1 MLQYKNNPLY
11 RFLQKSLITLPAIAL
26 LFTQTLI
33 AYASKTEERIAAQ
46 QALPIQSNQ
55 IEDWP
60 DGPIVTAAAAI
71 LMEAETG
78 AVLYAKNIH
87 EPHYPASTTKILTSL
102 IISEMS
108 SMDEVV
114 TFSKDAVFGIPR
126 GSNHIAMNVGDTLT
140 MEDCLN
146 AILIRSANEVSYA
159 VAEHIGG
166 TWAGFAEIMNNRA
179 RELGCV
185 DSNFVNPNG
194 LPDENH
200 YTSAYDLAMIGRAFF
215 ANDTLCGITQTP
227 ALRIM
232 KESGEYIDHNKME
245 LLPGKKYAYEYLVGC
260 KTGYTDDARN
270 TLVSC
275 AEKNGMKLI
284 CVVLKDETPA
294 HYEDTI
300 ALFNYGFSNFDKVNV
315 SKSETKYNIDNTGF
329 FYSDNDIFG
338 SSKPLLALN
347 RQDCIILPKTIG
359 FEDTES
365 TISYDTND
373 PGQAA
378 VISYTFRDVYIGS
391 ASLDFVTDQEKTYT
405 FDSVEGTVD
414 SEENV
419 TEKPKGKTS
428 YIFINI
434 MKVLLI
440 LAGIAAVGFIALL
453 AWAFLRNYHFSF
465 RKTRNK
471 RGRTLGSAPT
481 LQDWRK
487 SQIKEAKRRRRQK
500 RKRR

>member
-270 TLVSC
+270 TLVSG

-284 CVVLKDETPA
+284 CVVLKDE
-294 HYEDTI
+294 
-300 ALFNYGFSNFDKVNV
+300 
-315 SKSETKYNIDNTGF
+315 SEG
-329 FYSDNDIFG
+329 
-338 SSKPLLALN
+338 
-347 RQDCIILPKTIG
+347 
-359 FEDTES
+359 
-365 TISYDTND
+365 
-373 PGQAA
+373 
-378 VISYTFRDVYIGS
+378 
-391 ASLDFVTDQEKTYT
+391 
-405 FDSVEGTVD
+405 
-414 SEENV
+414 
-419 TEKPKGKTS
+419 
-428 YIFINI
+428 
-434 MKVLLI
+434 
-440 LAGIAAVGFIALL
+440 
-453 AWAFLRNYHFSF
+453 
-465 RKTRNK
+465 
-471 RGRTLGSAPT
+471 
-481 LQDWRK
+481 
-487 SQIKEAKRRRRQK
+487 
-500 RKRR
+500 